1 MPATVPYDLATHL
14 LSQESY
20 EMAKAKSRTVFVCD
34 ACGNDSPK
42 WEGRCSTCGE
52 WNSMARLRQPPEA
65 QQAGP
70 WIGDAS
76 TAPVRL
82 SEVSIS
88 ETPRLITRSDE
99 FDRVLGGG
107 IVPGSLILIAGDP
120 GIGKSTL
127 LLKIASDVSSPDR
140 PVVYVTG
147 EESPAQ
153 VKIRAD
159 RLGLSGEDLF
169 ILQATDT
176 ADVLGRMES
185 LSPGLVIVDSIQ
197 TLHDTSVSSE
207 PGSVAQIRECT
218 RRMLEWSKATD
229 VPVILAG
236 HVTKGGDIAGP
247 RVMEHMV
254 DVVLYMEGDPVSSWR
269 LLRSVKNRFGPTNE
283 VGVFEMTGRGLIEV
297 SDPSSALLSQ
307 RGRSAVG
314 SVVVP
319 IMEGTRPMLVE
330 VQALTN
336 PTSLPA
342 PRRVSTGIDNG
353 RMLMICAV
361 LSRRVGLPLSNQDV
375 IVNVAGGM
383 RIAEPAGDLG
393 VAVAIASSV
402 SNTPVAQDIAVAG
415 EIGLSGE
422 VRRVPHLERRASEVT
437 RLGLERF
444 ISPSEIETSD
454 VKSSVD
460 TVLVKTIGEAL
471 SLCLPIQER
480 PDPAFSLSGNPAE
493 MNK

>member
-1 MPATVPYDLATHL
+1 MPATVPYELATHL
-14 LSQESY
+14 MSHESY
-20 EMAKAKSRTVFVCD
+20 EMAKAKSRKVFVCD
-34 ACGNDSPK
+34 ACGNESPK
-42 WEGRCSTCGE
+42 WEGKCSSCGE
-52 WNSMARLRQPPEA
+52 WNSMGQLRQSPQGDP
-65 QQAGP
+65 AGP
-70 WIGDAS
+70 WIGGAS
-76 TAPVRL
+76 NAPVRL
-82 SEVSIS
+82 SEVSTNEAS
-88 ETPRLITRSDE
+88 RLGTQSDE

-107 IVPGSLILIAGDP
+107 IVPGSLTLIAGDP

-127 LLKIASDVSSPDR
+127 LLRLASDVSNPNR
-140 PVVYVTG
+140 PVVYVSG

-169 ILQATDT
+169 ILLATDT
-176 ADVLGRMES
+176 ADVLSRMEG
-185 LSPGLVIVDSIQ
+185 LSPGLVVVDSIQ
-197 TLHDTSVSSE
+197 TLHDASVSSE
-207 PGSVAQIRECT
+207 PGSVAQIREST
-218 RRMLEWSKATD
+218 RRMLDWSKATD

-254 DVVLYMEGDPVSSWR
+254 DVVLYMEGDPMSSWR

-283 VGVFEMTGRGLIEV
+283 VGVFEMTSRGLIEV
-297 SDPSSALLSQ
+297 SDPSSALLSE

-342 PRRVSTGIDNG
+342 PRRVSTGFDNS

-361 LSRRVGLPLSNQDV
+361 LSRRVGLQLSNQDV

-422 VRRVPHLERRASEVT
+422 VRRVPHLDRRVSEVT

-444 ISPSEIETSD
+444 FSPSGIESD
-454 VKSSVD
+454 DVQDLVD

-471 SLCLPIQER
+471 SLCLPNLGK
-480 PDPAFSLSGNPAE
+480 PAPAFSRSGQPD
-493 MNK
+493 